1 MREKLFKLI
10 AELENES
17 KNYNPVNSDPL
28 YHAITEVEQLAM
40 KTGYKIATIEA
51 VSKIYDLL
59 DELEEVK

>member
-10 AELENES
+10 TELENES
-17 KNYNPVNSDPL
+17 KNYNPIDSDPL
-28 YHAITEVEQLAM
+28 YNAITEIEQLAM
-40 KTGYKIATIEA
+40 KTGYKVATIIA